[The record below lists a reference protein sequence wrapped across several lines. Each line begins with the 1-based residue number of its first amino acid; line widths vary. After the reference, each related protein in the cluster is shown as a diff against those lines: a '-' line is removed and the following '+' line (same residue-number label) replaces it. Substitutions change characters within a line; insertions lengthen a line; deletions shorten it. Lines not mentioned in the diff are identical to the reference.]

1 MLWYYQKNHNFSAGF
16 LPIFP
21 YNEIRTGI
29 EPRPKLNK
37 EVSAMR
43 LKTRWFS
50 LTVSSEFAL
59 IICWII
65 EQLNN

>member
-1 MLWYYQKNHNFSAGF
+1 
-16 LPIFP
+16 
-21 YNEIRTGI
+21 
-29 EPRPKLNK
+29 
-37 EVSAMR
+37 MR